1 MQRYHISIHP
11 PLAGRDRAL
20 CVPTFCGN
28 HFNPPAPC
36 GAGLHTIRYTYRGDH
51 FNPPAP
57 CGAGRDRA
65 SPEGRQTDF
74 NPPAPCG
81 AGPPLLPLLP
91 QLFPI
96 SIHPPLA
103 GRDSAVIIWRSLSCI
118 SIHPPLAG
126 RDCNPLPRM
135 VSFPHFNPP
144 APCGAGPLTMA
155 RRFPPR
161 HFNPPAPC
169 GAGLNLKGLRYF
181 LVNFNPPAPCGAG
194 RSFGGRKP
202 RPRIFQS
209 TRPLRGGTTGC

>member
-103 GRDSAVIIWRSLSCI
+103 GRDGWSDAQSGCGAI

-126 RDCNPLPRM
+126 RDTIGSCAVASSRD
-135 VSFPHFNPP
+135 
-144 APCGAGPLTMA
+144 
-155 RRFPPR
+155 
-161 HFNPPAPC
+161 
-169 GAGLNLKGLRYF
+169 
-181 LVNFNPPAPCGAG
+181 FNPPAPCGAG
-194 RSFGGRKP
+194 RPFPVTIRSREEISIHPPLAGRD
-202 RPRIFQS
+202 
-209 TRPLRGGTTGC
+209 LR

>member
-1 MQRYHISIHP
+1 MADELLMQRYHISIHP

-28 HFNPPAPC
+28 H
-36 GAGLHTIRYTYRGDH
+36 
-51 FNPPAP
+51 
-57 CGAGRDRA
+57 
-65 SPEGRQTDF
+65 F

-126 RDCNPLPRM
+126 RDIDLPDVGMPHGISIHPPLAGRDYLQSG
-135 VSFPHFNPP
+135 VTALEIHFNPP
-144 APCGAGPLTMA
+144 APCGAG
-155 RRFPPR
+155 R
-161 HFNPPAPC
+161 
-169 GAGLNLKGLRYF
+169 
-181 LVNFNPPAPCGAG
+181 
-194 RSFGGRKP
+194 
-202 RPRIFQS
+202 
-209 TRPLRGGTTGC
+209 

>member
-1 MQRYHISIHP
+1 MADELLMQRYHISIHP

-103 GRDSAVIIWRSLSCI
+103 GRDPRCCRCCPSC
-118 SIHPPLAG
+118 
-126 RDCNPLPRM
+126 
-135 VSFPHFNPP
+135 FQ
-144 APCGAGPLTMA
+144 
-155 RRFPPR
+155 
-161 HFNPPAPC
+161 
-169 GAGLNLKGLRYF
+169 
-181 LVNFNPPAPCGAG
+181 
-194 RSFGGRKP
+194 
-202 RPRIFQS
+202 FQS
-209 TRPLRGGTTGC
+209 TRPLRGGTAPSSFGGACPVFQSTRPLRGGTSISRM